1 MYTNGEGD
9 GLIGF
14 LNRLLLQPLLA
25 NKFTSYSILYGE
37 SFVCSMECSQ
47 TARLQTPIT
56 RNSEGTY
63 AYIASALHNIDLG
76 ETLDLGLA
84 MTIKNASG
92 E

>member
-1 MYTNGEGD
+1 MFPNGPATNT
-9 GLIGF
+9 
-14 LNRLLLQPLLA
+14 NH
-25 NKFTSYSILYGE
+25 
-37 SFVCSMECSQ
+37 
-47 TARLQTPIT
+47 